1 LLSSRIASHPRKK
14 LGNIPVDNLTRA
26 ILLMEGDF
34 DAVMKIFIGAQL
46 VQNALSLNLIPD

>member
-1 LLSSRIASHPRKK
+1 LLSSRLASHPRKK
-14 LGNIPVDNLTRA
+14 LGNIPVDNLRV

>member
-1 LLSSRIASHPRKK
+1 
-14 LGNIPVDNLTRA
+14 
-26 ILLMEGDF
+26 MEGDF